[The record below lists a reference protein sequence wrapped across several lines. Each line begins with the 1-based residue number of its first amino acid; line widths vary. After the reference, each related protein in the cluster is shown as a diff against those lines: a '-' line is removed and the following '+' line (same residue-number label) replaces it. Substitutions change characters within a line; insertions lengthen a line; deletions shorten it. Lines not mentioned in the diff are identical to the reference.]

1 MSYELKIYNEKIR
14 DIHDELTSIREGSR
28 KKLYRE
34 LKVLCNNKYRLRK
47 KLFKL
52 KPILEKNEM
61 FYSLPEE
68 LLNEILYMAI

>member
-1 MSYELKIYNEKIR
+1 MSYELKIYNERIQ
-14 DIHDELTSIREGSR
+14 DIHDELTSIRNR

-34 LKVLCNNKYRLRK
+34 LKVLCNNKYRLKK
-47 KLFKL
+47 KLSKL

-68 LLNEILYMAI
+68 LMNEILYMAI